1 MTQLYVLAQ
10 EYRAAAEKLADLD
23 LDAATVADT
32 LDSISGE
39 LDQKLVAVA
48 MIARNHEAAADA
60 RDAVIKD
67 MQAHSKRD
75 LKTAAY
81 LESYAI
87 GAMLATGRL
96 KIRCP
101 HFTLSV
107 KENPPAVEVFDAAKV
122 PAEFMAPPPPAPP
135 PMPDKTAIKAAIKAG
150 RDVGGCR
157 ITQGQ
162 RLEVKA

>member
-75 LKTAAY
+75 RETAAY
-81 LESYAI
+81 LKSYAL
-87 GAMLATGRL
+87 GAMQQTGRL
-96 KIRCP
+96 KIPCS
-101 HFTLSV
+101 HFTLAV
-107 KENPPAVEVFDAAKV
+107 RDNPPAVDVFDAAQV

-135 PMPDKTAIKAAIKAG
+135 PAPDKTAIKAAFKAG
-150 RDVGGCR
+150 RDVAGCR

-162 RLEVKA
+162 RLEVRA